1 MKAGWGYSLKA
12 DRQIV
17 WDDNDHAQYQEL
29 LRREPSAKLCIQCGS
44 CAATCTAGLYTT
56 FSLRHLLLMLN
67 RGEFSGLKEDIRKC
81 MFCGKCQL
89 VCPRG
94 VNTRNVLHELNRIL

>member
-1 MKAGWGYSLKA
+1 MKTGWGYGLKA

-17 WDDNDHAQYQEL
+17 WDENDHAPYQEL
-29 LRREPSAKLCIQCGS
+29 IRREPSADICIQCGT
-44 CAATCTAGLYTT
+44 CTATCTSGLFTS

-67 RGEFSGLKEDIRKC
+67 RGELAQLKENIRNC

-94 VNTRNVLHELNRIL
+94 VNTRNVLHELNRML